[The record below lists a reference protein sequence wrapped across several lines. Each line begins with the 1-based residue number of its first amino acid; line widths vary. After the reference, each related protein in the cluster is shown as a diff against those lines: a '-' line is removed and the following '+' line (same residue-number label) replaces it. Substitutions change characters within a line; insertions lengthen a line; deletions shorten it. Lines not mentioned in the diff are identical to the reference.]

1 MTRYPARMVVAF
13 VRHAHAGSRSAWT
26 DDDKLRP
33 LSEKGRR
40 QAQGLVSLLRPNGI
54 VALIASPYL
63 RCIQTLEPLG
73 LAAGVPVTVDDR
85 LAEDTPFEVTL
96 SLLEHVEEG
105 TVLCSH
111 GDVIPA
117 TIDALVRRGYPL
129 TVHPPS
135 RRDPP
140 TSCTATTEDSSVPN
154 ICHHRPSADGHLPAT
169 AAFTWSTTEVTRPST
184 S

>member
-1 MTRYPARMVVAF
+1 MVVAF

-117 TIDALVRRGYPL
+117 TVDALVRRGL
-129 TVHPPS
+129 SLDGPS
-135 RRDPP
+135 ALKKGSTYLLHRNDGRFVSAEYLPPP
-140 TSCTATTEDSSVPN
+140 TVS
-154 ICHHRPSADGHLPAT
+154 
-169 AAFTWSTTEVTRPST
+169 
-184 S
+184 